1 MFFFIIRS
9 FVYTQDDKGGHR
21 SFVYTQDDKGGHRS
35 FVCTQD
41 DKWSYSYF
49 SGTQD
54 DGGKRMLG
62 FRRPY
67 DISKAISKHLSPS
80 KLRYKV
86 L

>member
-41 DKWSYSYF
+41 DKLGHRSF
-49 SGTQD
+49 SCTQD

-62 FRRPY
+62 FGRPY